1 MKLADKN
8 KELKNVTEKK
18 QIKVD
23 DIDYLLANLASKES
37 IIRINARAS
46 LVSIGHQSIEPLLT
60 ALSSKNQWV
69 RWEAAKA
76 LSQIHDPSS
85 VNGLVR
91 ALRDKMFD
99 VRWLAA
105 EGLIA
110 IGRKS
115 ILPVLKALLDHSDS
129 VWMRE
134 GAHHVI
140 HDFCRGDM
148 RHILQP
154 VLEALEDLETSVKV
168 PFIAQKTLDAIEE
181 NRDELEI

>member
-1 MKLADKN
+1 MKTIG
-8 KELKNVTEKK
+8 KNVEPEDSTEKK
-18 QIKVD
+18 RIEVD
-23 DIDYLLANLASKES
+23 DIDSLIADLASGES
-37 IIRINARAS
+37 IVRIKARAS
-46 LVSIGHQSIEPLLT
+46 LISRRQRSVEPLLT
-60 ALSSKNQWV
+60 ALSNKNQWV

-85 VNGLVR
+85 VNGLVK

-115 ILPVLKALLDHSDS
+115 IVPLLQALVDYSDS

-134 GAHHVI
+134 GAHHVL
-140 HDFCRGDM
+140 HELCRGDIKQVL
-148 RHILQP
+148 RP
-154 VLEALEDLETSVKV
+154 VLVALEDLETPVEV
-168 PFIAQKTLDAIEE
+168 PFIAKKALDTIKGK
-181 NRDELEI
+181 

>member
-1 MKLADKN
+1 MKTTGKNVEPGDNTKN
-8 KELKNVTEKK
+8 KQTE
-18 QIKVD
+18 VD
-23 DIDYLLANLASKES
+23 DRDSLIANLASKES
-37 IIRINARAS
+37 IVRIKARAS
-46 LVSIGHQSIEPLLT
+46 LVSLGHQSVGPLLK
-60 ALSSKNQWV
+60 ALSSRNQWV

-91 ALRDKMFD
+91 ALRDKTFD

-115 ILPVLKALLDHSDS
+115 IVPLLQALVDYSDS

-134 GAHHVI
+134 GAHHVL
-140 HDFCRGDM
+140 HELCRGD
-148 RHILQP
+148 IKQVLQP
-154 VLEALEDLETSVKV
+154 VLAALEDIETPVEV
-168 PFIAQKTLDAIEE
+168 PFIAKKALDRMEGK
-181 NRDELEI
+181 